1 MQVGEAAG
9 RVHVPEFRPRAGVQ
23 IETDPKA
30 TAASKATALGDD
42 EGAIAA
48 HIAKLE
54 VLPRPLLSIP
64 LPFSLCKIVLLGGS
78 CRSAWVS
85 EVLGVH
91 STCHNQHSS
100 GQEQRP

>member
-1 MQVGEAAG
+1 VGAAAG
-9 RVHVPEFRPRAGVQ
+9 RVHVPRFVPRAGVQ

-54 VLPRPLLSIP
+54 VRGGLLLLRP
-64 LPFSLCKIVLLGGS
+64 VL
-78 CRSAWVS
+78 A
-85 EVLGVH
+85 VL
-91 STCHNQHSS
+91 
-100 GQEQRP
+100 